1 MTREQLERL
10 VWSKTHRDYRSADDT
25 ERSILRPALQLG
37 PRVALLSSFTLGEL
51 VDCLGRD
58 VAAAHGLVLW
68 RLVLCADSRRVLG
81 VFGAALVN
89 EWLECERKVAR
100 ETGMTAARAYAVG
113 PRPVVGSIFDE
124 SQSTIAAG
132 RVRAA

>member
-1 MTREQLERL
+1 MTRQQLERL
-10 VWSKTHRDYRSADDT
+10 VWSKTHADFRGDEGG

-37 PRVALLSSFTLGEL
+37 ARVAPLSSLTLGEL

-68 RLVLCADSRRVLG
+68 RLVLCAESRRVLG

-89 EWLECERKVAR
+89 EWLDCERKVAR
-100 ETGMTAARAYAVG
+100 ETGVTAARAYAVG
-113 PRPVVGSIFDE
+113 PRPTVGSIYYE

-132 RVRAA
+132 KVRAA